1 MGVTMKANKIFSM
14 VSCVFLLLF
23 FGAFP
28 IACHAQ
34 NAGQDSDA
42 DTDSNSTVIS
52 GSHEVHKNFNVEKGQ
67 RLSID
72 LKTGGSISI
81 TAWEKNEVNVDAT
94 LDGNDWE
101 DVLVKFEKNSSGVEI
116 YSKYKYH
123 HDNENGNSHFD
134 IKVPVKFDVDI
145 NTMGGELVIDGVDG
159 KITGKTMGGGLTLS
173 QLKGYLDLSTMG
185 GNISLTGSEVDGK
198 VHTMGG
204 EVNFENVTGDVKGSS
219 MGGKVTMKNVTRKD
233 SKSTGDEVDISSM
246 GGAIDVDEAPN
257 GANVSTMGGEINIH
271 AAKKF
276 VKAKTMGG
284 NIDIDEVDGSV
295 TATTMGGQI
304 NVKEICKPDDSDKD
318 IDLQSMGGNITVFV
332 PDNFSM
338 DVDIT
343 IAVTKNKENKGY
355 KIISDFDINK
365 TQTDKWEYTKGSP
378 RKYLYGKANLKGG
391 KNKVKIETVNGDVY
405 LKKVE

>member
-1 MGVTMKANKIFSM
+1 MNANKIFSKLF
-14 VSCVFLLLF
+14 CVFLLLF
-23 FGAFP
+23 FGAIP

-34 NAGQDSDA
+34 DSGAGN
-42 DTDSNSTVIS
+42 DSNSTEIS
-52 GSHEVHKNFNVEKGQ
+52 GSREVHKNFNVEKGQ
-67 RLSID
+67 KLSID

-81 TAWEKNEVNVDAT
+81 TAWEKDEVNVDAT
-94 LDGNDWE
+94 LGGNDWE
-101 DVLVKFEKNSSGVEI
+101 DVLVKFEKNSSGVEV
-116 YSKYKYH
+116 YSKYKHH
-123 HDNENGNSHFD
+123 HDSESSNAHFD

-204 EVNFENVTGDVKGSS
+204 NVDFENVSGDVKGSS

-257 GANVSTMGGEINIH
+257 GANVSTMGGEISIRS
-271 AAKKF
+271 AKKY

-295 TATTMGGQI
+295 KATTMGGQI

-318 IDLQSMGGNITVFV
+318 IDLQSMGGNITVLV

-343 IAVTKNKENKGY
+343 IAVTKNRDKDNREY

-365 TQTDKWEYTKGSP
+365 TQTDKWDHSKGSP

-405 LKKVE
+405 LKKAE